1 MRLLKSFATVGG
13 ATIASR
19 LLGFLREIMI
29 ASLIGAG
36 PVADAFYAAF
46 RFPNLF
52 RRLFAEGAFNTAFI
66 PLFAKELESGGHKA
80 AQKFARDVFS
90 VLFVTLLVLTALAEI
105 SMPWLVKTVIAP
117 RFGEGTEK
125 TLLTIDLARIMFPYL
140 LCMSLVAM
148 LSGVLNSFR
157 HYFAAAFVPVLL
169 NVIMIGVL
177 LLCTALKTGNTP
189 LTGTYMAWG
198 VFFAG
203 FAQLALLWVAARKTG
218 FRLLF
223 TVPRITPPVKRMLL
237 LAVPTAVAG
246 GITQINLLIGQIIAS
261 AQEGAI
267 ALLQY
272 ADRIYQLPLG
282 VIGIAI
288 GVVLLPELAR
298 DLKGGKAEKAV
309 RTQNQ
314 SMEFALFLTLP
325 AAGALIVLP
334 HLVTAVLFERGAFGP
349 AATQGVAGALGAF
362 AFGLPAFV
370 LIKVLSPGF
379 FAREDT
385 RSPMTYAAI
394 NALSNVILSLI
405 LFQTYRHVGIAL
417 ATSIAAWVNVILLY
431 LGLRRRGFWP
441 FEGKTVRRC
450 AMMLLSGALMAGTLY
465 GAQAWVNST
474 LDLTHLSTRII
485 ALLLLVLFGAL
496 IYFSSCWLT
505 GAVDFRH
512 MLGTIRRRKA
522 PNAS

>member
-1 MRLLKSFATVGG
+1 MRLFKSFATVGG

-19 LLGFLREIMI
+19 ILGFVREILI

-66 PLFAKELESGGHKA
+66 PLFAKELETGGREA
-80 AQKFARDVFS
+80 AQAFARQVFS

-105 SMPWLVKTVIAP
+105 SMPWLVKTIIAP
-117 RFGEGTEK
+117 RFGEGSEK

-169 NVIMIGVL
+169 NVIMIAVL
-177 LLCTALKTGNTP
+177 LFCSLFETGNTP

-198 VFFAG
+198 VFVSG
-203 FAQLALLWVAARKTG
+203 FAQLALVWAAARKTG
-218 FRLLF
+218 FRLSMSR
-223 TVPRITPPVKRMLL
+223 PRMTPPVKRVLI
-237 LAVPTAVAG
+237 LAVPTAIAG
-246 GITQINLLIGQIIAS
+246 GITQINLLVGQIIAS
-261 AQEGAI
+261 AQDGAI

-298 DLKGGKAEKAV
+298 DLKSGEKSKAIE
-309 RTQNQ
+309 TQNQ
-314 SMEFALFLTLP
+314 SMEFAMCLTLP
-325 AAGALIVLP
+325 AAAALIVIP
-334 HLVTAVLFERGAFGP
+334 HLITSSLYERGAFDA
-349 AATQGVAGALGAF
+349 AATVGVSAALSAF
-362 AFGLPAFV
+362 AIGLPAFV
-370 LIKVLSPGF
+370 LIKVLSPAF
-379 FAREDT
+379 FARENT
-385 RSPMTYAAI
+385 KSPMIYAAI
-394 NALSNVILSLI
+394 NAIVNVILSII
-405 LFQTYRHVGIAL
+405 LFQTYDHVGIAM
-417 ATSIAAWVNVILLY
+417 ATSVAAWVNVILLY
-431 LGLRRRGFWP
+431 VGLKRRNYWPIKSSTLRR
-441 FEGKTVRRC
+441 C
-450 AMMLLSGALMAGTLY
+450 LMMVLSSAGMALGLY
-465 GAQAWVNST
+465 GAQKWLQSQGL
-474 LDLTHLSTRII
+474 LDGFLSQI
-485 ALLLLVLFGAL
+485 ASLGGLVILGAF
-496 IYFSSCWLT
+496 IYFILCRLT

-512 MLGTIRRRKA
+512 MLRTMRRKS
-522 PNAS
+522 PNN